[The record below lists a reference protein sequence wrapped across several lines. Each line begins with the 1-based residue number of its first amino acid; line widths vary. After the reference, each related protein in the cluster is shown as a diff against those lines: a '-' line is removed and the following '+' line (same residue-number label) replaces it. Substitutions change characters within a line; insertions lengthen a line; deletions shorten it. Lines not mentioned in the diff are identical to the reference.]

1 MQARGIYSKLIE
13 LVIVEDVATLGRRG
27 GARSKMKNFP

>member
-1 MQARGIYSKLIE
+1 VQARGIYSELIE
-13 LVIVEDVATLGRRG
+13 LVVVENVATLGQRS